1 MMKKL
6 LLTLLLF
13 PTLLQAATEERWYQ
27 VELLLFSNNNS
38 NYHRSELWPIDY
50 SEPQIENSLEL
61 GKAAKK
67 GGKTPQA
74 FALLPSEEL
83 KLGGA
88 AARIKRAPDMN
99 LELHLGWLQPG
110 LAEDK
115 AVAIHIYD
123 GMLKDIKNRKSAVQ
137 AKKPENNGVEEQR
150 PKLDGTLRL
159 ILSRYLHLE
168 SDLIWRD
175 PLSAEE
181 LALRRAL
188 PVITD
193 SNEETSDGSAVA
205 VMPAEDAMAHEATGE
220 TPQEKSEAPLI
231 THHVY
236 RMQQSRRMRS
246 NETHY
251 LDHPRFG
258 IVARVTP
265 YEPEKAEAEQDNN

>member
-1 MMKKL
+1 MKKL

-13 PTLLQAATEERWYQ
+13 PTLLQAAPQQRWYQ
-27 VELLLFSNNNS
+27 VELILFANNNS
-38 NYHRSELWPIDY
+38 NYYQSELWPIDY
-50 SEPQIENSLEL
+50 SEPHIENSREL
-61 GKAAKK
+61 SKAAKK
-67 GGKTPQA
+67 GGKNPQA
-74 FALLPSEEL
+74 FTLLPTDEL

-99 LELHLGWLQPG
+99 LVLHLGWLQPG
-110 LAEDK
+110 LSEEK
-115 AVAIHIYD
+115 AVAVHIYD
-123 GMLKDIKNRKSAVQ
+123 GMLEGVKYRKAGVQ
-137 AKKPENNGVEEQR
+137 GKESENNAAEAQL

-175 PLSAEE
+175 PLSTKEQ
-181 LALRRAL
+181 ALRRTL
-188 PVITD
+188 PAI
-193 SNEETSDGSAVA
+193 
-205 VMPAEDAMAHEATGE
+205 EDATGE
-220 TPQEKSEAPLI
+220 ASVESAGADASAEETLPHDATSEAQHEVSEAALI

-258 IVARVTP
+258 IVVRVTP
-265 YEPEKAEAEQDNN
+265 YESEKPEKE